1 MEHLLWQSTTKP
13 LRYFLVPAE
22 TEVFTGG
29 FEIENSDDGKYSV
42 DLDGIVEYEITK
54 KHADQ
59 IMEKELEGLLSDF
72 GSVLK
77 GLAKVGKQIVNS
89 SNDSE
94 DDSSSDEEDSSEY
107 DSSDEELEADELN
120 DILKSFLSE
129 LEEPLNELRE
139 IIDSEFDT
147 LEEEFAN
154 LGQKLNDEIG
164 SDDGK
169 ALLRELGERLIQLAD
184 DGWDKGSDDER
195 SDTEDDSDDEMVTI
209 QFTNNESSVEDDAPA
224 EAKSEDVL
232 PEVEEQAEEAVQTP
246 DENNPEPQAELVEE
260 QAEEAAQAS
269 EIPSRTALN
278 KMKKGELLAL
288 ASSLSLDLSDKNTK
302 KELVEGIENCR

>member
-13 LRYFLVPAE
+13 LRFFLVPAE

-42 DLDGIVEYEITK
+42 DLDGIVEYEITE

-94 DDSSSDEEDSSEY
+94 EDSSEDY
-107 DSSDEELEADELN
+107 SSDEELEDGELS

-139 IIDSEFDT
+139 TIDSEFDT
-147 LEEEFAN
+147 LEKEFAN
-154 LGQKLNDEIG
+154 MGQKIDDEIG

-169 ALLRELGERLIQLAD
+169 AFLRELGERLIKLAD
-184 DGWDKGSDDER
+184 DGWGKGSDYEN
-195 SDTEDDSDDEMVTI
+195 SDTEDESDDEIVTI
-209 QFTNNESSVEDDAPA
+209 QFTNDESFVEDDAPD

-232 PEVEEQAEEAVQTP
+232 PEVEEQAEEA
-246 DENNPEPQAELVEE
+246 DQAL
-260 QAEEAAQAS
+260 

-288 ASSLSLDLSDKNTK
+288 ASSLSLDLSAKNTK
-302 KELVEGIENCR
+302 KKLVEGIENCR